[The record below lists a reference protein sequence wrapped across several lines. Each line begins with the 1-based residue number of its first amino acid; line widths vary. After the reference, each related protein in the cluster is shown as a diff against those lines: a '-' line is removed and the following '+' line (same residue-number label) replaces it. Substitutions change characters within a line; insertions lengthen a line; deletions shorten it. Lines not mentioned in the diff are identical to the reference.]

1 MVVRVGASLII
12 LGICRT
18 ANVTAT
24 QLLEYTGTEMC
35 NFVIEGEIWSLSRE
49 NERQQR

>member
-24 QLLEYTGTEMC
+24 QLFGIYRYRDVQFRDRGGNLV
-35 NFVIEGEIWSLSRE
+35 FVEVE
-49 NERQQR
+49 

>member
-35 NFVIEGEIWSLSRE
+35 NFVIEGEIWSLNE